1 MKKLVLPLGLFLTFA
16 IVSCHKEQHPKP
28 TEKSTIKIKNVLKAQ
43 PFAESGTFK
52 GSGNP
57 PVILPGQ
64 KVSFSFSAARGQ
76 AITFATMYGFSSD
89 LFFAPENPGIGLF
102 DKNGQPIEGDVSS
115 QVKLWDDGT
124 RINQKPG
131 KDNPHTAAPD
141 PDGVVTAVNGTD
153 AQGYSYLSADELMK
167 VTLKYNG
174 NSKFT
179 LTIENISGGT
189 ANETAFSPGV
199 WAISNQL
206 GGELLNGTP
215 LYTSGQKSAHGLKPL
230 AEMGD
235 NSILFKWVNDHT
247 GIITPLS
254 PVLVVVYTGKTNPL
268 FAMGEKDRGEG
279 LADIAQKGDATVL
292 QAALQGQP
300 GVKHIYLLSVPKI
313 GVLLPSIEGAPGG
326 SVEQQ
331 IEYQPGDK
339 ITFATMFGYSN
350 DWFFSFDDKSIP
362 ASANGNF
369 SNKIRLWDDGT
380 AVAQYPGAG
389 VDQAAFG
396 GDPASNPEDKP
407 IHQVGNTFPVPDAD
421 QIIKVTISK

>member
-1 MKKLVLPLGLFLTFA
+1 MKKLLLPIGFLLTFA
-16 IVSCHKEQHPKP
+16 IVSCRKEHPKP
-28 TEKSTIKIKNVLKAQ
+28 VKKSTIKIENVLKAQ
-43 PFAESGTFK
+43 PFVESGTFK

-64 KVSFSFSAARGQ
+64 KVSFNFSAAKGQ
-76 AITFATMYGFSSD
+76 AISFATMYGYSSD

-102 DKNGQPIEGDVSS
+102 DKNGKPVEGDVSS
-115 QVKLWDDGT
+115 QIKLWDDGT

-141 PDGVVTAVNGTD
+141 PDGVVMVVNGTD
-153 AQGYSYLSADELMK
+153 AQGFSYLPADKLMK

-179 LTIENISGGT
+179 LTIENSSGGT

-206 GGELLNGTP
+206 GGELLNDAP
-215 LYTSGQKSAHGLKPL
+215 LYTSGQKSAHGLQPL

-235 NSILFKWVNDHT
+235 NSVLFKWVSDHT

-254 PVLVVVYTGKTNPL
+254 PVLVVVYNGKINPL
-268 FAMGEKDRGEG
+268 FMVGEKDRSEG

-300 GVKHIYLLSVPKI
+300 GVKHIYLLPVPKI
-313 GVLLPSIEGAPGG
+313 GVLLPSIAGAAGG

-350 DWFFSFDDKSIP
+350 DWFFSFGDESIL
-362 ASANGNF
+362 ASANGDF
-369 SNKIRLWDDGT
+369 SDKIMIWDDGT
-380 AVAQYPGAG
+380 AVSQYPGAG

-396 GDPASNPEDKP
+396 GDPASNPESDP
-407 IHQVGNTFPVPDAD
+407 IHKVDNTFPVPDAE